1 MKLMIAAELGSTGE
15 LEMSVFHRF
24 AEVNG
29 RNPFRLAPTPV
40 PIALQASVC

>member
-1 MKLMIAAELGSTGE
+1 
-15 LEMSVFHRF
+15 MSVFQRF

-40 PIALQASVC
+40 LIALQAVV